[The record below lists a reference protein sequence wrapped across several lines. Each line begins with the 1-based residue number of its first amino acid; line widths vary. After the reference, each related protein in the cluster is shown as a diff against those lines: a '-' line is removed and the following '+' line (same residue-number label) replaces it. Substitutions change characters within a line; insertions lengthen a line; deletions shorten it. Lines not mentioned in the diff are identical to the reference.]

1 MITLTK
7 PDVGA
12 LTVKEYK
19 GQRVVTFKDIDTVHG
34 RSSGT
39 AKRNFNK
46 NQSRFVK
53 GEDYFKIKCSE
64 VGTNFVPTTNGY
76 NPNADLILI
85 TESGYLMLA
94 KSFTDDL
101 AWTVQR
107 ELVNNYFR
115 ARTAVPEKPDE
126 LTELKIRAAAD
137 RAAAM
142 KMNAENRRLK
152 LLLDHPHLKD
162 LSPIAQHTFEL
173 KAIESATGK
182 DMSALL
188 PQCEELVQVGTLAEK
203 WTKEF
208 GVKVTAA
215 MLGRLANQNGLKT
228 DDYGVMAMD
237 KAQHSNKEIPS
248 FRYNPRGVAL
258 LKHIAMKHY
267 GIKYKPSGSIDQL
280 NILET
285 KPKTP

>member
-1 MITLTK
+1 MNAPATINSS
-7 PDVGA
+7 A
-12 LTVKEYK
+12 LAVKEYK

-34 RSSGT
+34 RASGT
-39 AKRNFNK
+39 AHRNFKANK
-46 NQSRFVK
+46 SRFID
-53 GEDYFKIKCSE
+53 GTDYFKVCVDEIRLHKITGISSKTRE
-64 VGTNFVPTTNGY
+64 DVY
-76 NPNADLILI
+76 LI

-101 AWTVQR
+101 AWKVQR
-107 ELVNNYFR
+107 DLVNNYFR
-115 ARTAVPEKPDE
+115 ARTAPEKPDE

-152 LLLDHPHLKD
+152 LLLDHPHLQN
-162 LSPIAQHTFEL
+162 LSPIAQQTFEL

-182 DMSALL
+182 DMGAFL
-188 PQCEELVQVGTLAEK
+188 PPCEELVQVSTLAEK

-208 GVKVTAA
+208 GVKVTSA
-215 MLGRLANQNGLKT
+215 MLGKLANQNGLKT
-228 DDYGVMAMD
+228 DDYGVLAMD

-258 LKHIAMKHY
+258 LKHIAMEHY
-267 GIKYKPSGSIDQL
+267 GVKFKPSGSIDQL

>member
-1 MITLTK
+1 MNTPITINSS
-7 PDVGA
+7 A
-12 LTVKEYK
+12 LPIKEYK

-34 RSSGT
+34 RPDGT
-39 AKRNFNK
+39 ARKRFNE
-46 NQSRFVK
+46 NRQRFIEGMDFFNVLM
-53 GEDYFKIKCSE
+53 SE
-64 VGTNFVPTTNGY
+64 KRTLGFDI
-76 NPNADLILI
+76 PNRGLILI

-115 ARTAVPEKPDE
+115 ARTAPEKPDE

-162 LSPIAQHTFEL
+162 LSPIAQQTFEL

-182 DMSALL
+182 DMSAFL
-188 PQCEELVQVGTLAEK
+188 PPCEELVQAGTLAEK

-208 GVKVTAA
+208 GCKVTSA
-215 MLGRLANQNGLKT
+215 MLGRLANLNGLKT
-228 DDYGVMAMD
+228 DEYGIMAMD
-237 KAQHSNKEIPS
+237 KSQHSNKEIPS
-248 FRYNPRGVAL
+248 FRYNPKGVSAL
-258 LKHIAMKHY
+258 KRLAMEHY
-267 GIKYKPSGSIDQL
+267 GVSI
-280 NILET
+280 I
-285 KPKTP
+285 

>member
-1 MITLTK
+1 M
-7 PDVGA
+7 DSR
-12 LTVKEYK
+12 
-19 GQRVVTFKDIDTVHG
+19 QQNDIIVM
-34 RSSGT
+34 
-39 AKRNFNK
+39 
-46 NQSRFVK
+46 
-53 GEDYFKIKCSE
+53 
-64 VGTNFVPTTNGY
+64 
-76 NPNADLILI
+76 

-115 ARTAVPEKPDE
+115 ARTVSPEKPDE

-152 LLLDHPHLKD
+152 LLLDHPHLQD
-162 LSPIAQHTFEL
+162 LSPIARQTFEL

-182 DMSALL
+182 DMGALL
-188 PQCEELVQVGTLAEK
+188 PPCEKLVQTGELAAQ

-208 GVKVTAA
+208 GVKVTSA

-228 DDYGVMAMD
+228 DEHGVLAMD
-237 KAQHSNKEIPS
+237 KSQHSGKEIPS
-248 FRYNPRGVAL
+248 FRYNPKGVFAL
-258 LKHIAMKHY
+258 KRLAMKHY
-267 GIKYKPSGSIDQL
+267 GISLKPLVNIDQL
-280 NILET
+280 NILEQ
-285 KPKTP
+285 K

>member
-1 MITLTK
+1 MNTPATINSSTL
-7 PDVGA
+7 PI
-12 LTVKEYK
+12 KEYK
-19 GQRVVTFKDIDTVHG
+19 GQRVVTLNDIDIVHN
-34 RSSGT
+34 RPYGT
-39 AKRNFNK
+39 AKRNF
-46 NQSRFVK
+46 QSNREHFIENV
-53 GEDYFKIKCSE
+53 DYFKVCADEIR
-64 VGTNFVPTTNGY
+64 TNKIMNISPKAH
-76 NPNADLILI
+76 ADVALI

-101 AWTVQR
+101 AWKVQR
-107 ELVNNYFR
+107 DLVNNYFR
-115 ARTAVPEKPDE
+115 ARTVPEKPDE

-152 LLLDHPHLKD
+152 LLLDHPHLQN
-162 LSPIAQHTFEL
+162 LSPIAQQTFEL

-182 DMSALL
+182 DMGAFL
-188 PQCEELVQVGTLAEK
+188 PQCEELVQVSTLAEK

-228 DDYGVMAMD
+228 DDYGVLAMD

-267 GIKYKPSGSIDQL
+267 GVKFKPSGSIDQL

-285 KPKTP
+285 KPKMP

>member
-39 AKRNFNK
+39 AHRNFKANR
-46 NQSRFVK
+46 NRFIEGV
-53 GEDYFKIKCSE
+53 DYFKLQLDEIRPFGITS
-64 VGTNFVPTTNGY
+64 PNGG
-76 NPNADLILI
+76 IVM
-85 TESGYLMLA
+85 TESGYLMLT

-188 PQCEELVQVGTLAEK
+188 PQCEELVQVSTLAEK

-228 DDYGVMAMD
+228 DDYGIMAMD

-267 GIKYKPSGSIDQL
+267 GIKYKPSGSINQL

>member
-1 MITLTK
+1 MNAPATINSS
-7 PDVGA
+7 A

-34 RSSGT
+34 RADGT
-39 AKRNFNK
+39 AGRNFRDNR
-46 NQSRFVK
+46 NRFIK
-53 GEDYFKIKCSE
+53 GVDYFRRNSSE
-64 VGTNFVPTTNGY
+64 ALSEFGVTAPNG
-76 NPNADLILI
+76 LILM

-101 AWTVQR
+101 AWKVQR
-107 ELVNNYFR
+107 DLVNNYFR
-115 ARTAVPEKPDE
+115 ARTAPEKPDE

-162 LSPIAQHTFEL
+162 LSPIAQQTFEL

-182 DMSALL
+182 DMGAFL
-188 PQCEELVQVGTLAEK
+188 PPCEELVQVSTLAEK

-208 GVKVTAA
+208 GVKVTSA

-228 DDYGVMAMD
+228 DEYGVLAMD

-267 GIKYKPSGSIDQL
+267 GVKFKPSGSIDQL

>member
-34 RSSGT
+34 RANGT
-39 AKRNFNK
+39 ARKRFNG
-46 NQSRFVK
+46 NRQRFVE
-53 GEDYFKIKCSE
+53 GVDF
-64 VGTNFVPTTNGY
+64 FVRKTDEAAREYGIVAPNG
-76 NPNADLILI
+76 LVLI

-115 ARTAVPEKPDE
+115 ARTAVPVKPDE

-188 PQCEELVQVGTLAEK
+188 PQCEELVQVSTLAEK

-267 GIKYKPSGSIDQL
+267 GIAYKPSGSIDQL

-285 KPKTP
+285 KQKMP

>member
-1 MITLTK
+1 MNAPATINSS
-7 PDVGA
+7 A
-12 LTVKEYK
+12 LPIKEYK

-34 RSSGT
+34 RASGT
-39 AKRNFNK
+39 AKRNFNV
-46 NQSRFVK
+46 NQSRFTE
-53 GEDYFKIKCSE
+53 GLDYFIAKPADFQKYEIRTSE
-64 VGTNFVPTTNGY
+64 INNRGTV
-76 NPNADLILI
+76 LM

-101 AWTVQR
+101 AWKVQR
-107 ELVNNYFR
+107 DLVNNYFR
-115 ARTAVPEKPDE
+115 ARTAPEKPDE

-162 LSPIAQHTFEL
+162 LSPIAQQTFEL

-182 DMSALL
+182 DMGAFL
-188 PQCEELVQVGTLAEK
+188 PPCEELVQVSTLAEK

-208 GVKVTAA
+208 GVKVTSA

-228 DDYGVMAMD
+228 DEYGVLAMD

-267 GIKYKPSGSIDQL
+267 GVKFKPSGSIDQL

>member
-34 RSSGT
+34 RSNGT
-39 AKRNFNK
+39 AHRNFKANR
-46 NQSRFVK
+46 NRFIEGV
-53 GEDYFKIKCSE
+53 DYFGRNSSE
-64 VGTNFVPTTNGY
+64 AQKEYGIVAPNG
-76 NPNADLILI
+76 LILI

-115 ARTAVPEKPDE
+115 ARTAVSEKPDE

-188 PQCEELVQVGTLAEK
+188 PQCEELVQVSTLAEK

-215 MLGRLANQNGLKT
+215 MLGRLANKNGLKT
-228 DDYGVMAMD
+228 DDYGIMAMD

-258 LKHIAMKHY
+258 LKHIAMKYY